1 MVMYSSTLFVA
12 CFFTKD
18 LYKAHFEA
26 KWPQHHRGT
35 RGKKRPLWFEK
46 KKQEKKGRWN
56 TEEDAEDEW
65 ADWTDWY
72 SGPTSERRDDDW
84 KSWQDWGSGNGQG
97 RWTWAWVC

>member
-46 KKQEKKGRWN
+46 EEAGEEGPLEQRRGRRGRVGRL
-56 TEEDAEDEW
+56 DGLVLR
-65 ADWTDWY
+65 AD
-72 SGPTSERRDDDW
+72 
-84 KSWQDWGSGNGQG
+84 K
-97 RWTWAWVC
+97 